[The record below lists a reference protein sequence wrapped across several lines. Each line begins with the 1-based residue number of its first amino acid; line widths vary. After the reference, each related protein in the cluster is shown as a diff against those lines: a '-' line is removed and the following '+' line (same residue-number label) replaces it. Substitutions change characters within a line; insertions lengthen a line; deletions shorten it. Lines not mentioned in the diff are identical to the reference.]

1 MLPKDAILY
10 RDEDLRT
17 YECDG
22 LTVYRGMPLAVVFP
36 HTTEE
41 VSEVVKLLH
50 KHEIPFIPRGAGTGV
65 AGATPYGGEV
75 IISLVRMKGL
85 LSVDYENREA
95 VVQPGYINLKL
106 SNSISHRGYYYAPD
120 PSSQACCTI
129 GGNVAENA
137 GGAHCLKYGVTT
149 NHILGLEVVM
159 HDGEVLELG
168 GAPDM
173 PGYDLLGLLTGS
185 EGTLAI
191 VTSITVRILKNPEAK
206 ETALAYFDTVDDA
219 CQAVSDIISAGI
231 VPAAIEMMDEIA
243 IVGVEAATKPVG
255 HPEGLK
261 AVLIMEV
268 DGIGAGIT
276 SQIEEMV
283 AVCKQN
289 HVTEIKVAKNNVERG
304 KWWANR
310 KTAFGAM
317 GAISPDYLVQDG
329 VIPRSRLMEVLQD
342 IQKISDES
350 GLRIANVFH
359 AGDGNL
365 HPLILFDAR
374 NEGETELAIDVGSR
388 TLAACTAVG
397 GSITGEHGVGI
408 EKKED
413 MSLVFTDEEIE
424 RQLRVRSVFNPNNRL
439 NPDKQFPKPARCG
452 EVKRAVGSG
461 EAWSVASHS

>member
-1 MLPKDAILY
+1 
-10 RDEDLRT
+10 
-17 YECDG
+17 
-22 LTVYRGMPLAVVFP
+22 
-36 HTTEE
+36 
-41 VSEVVKLLH
+41 
-50 KHEIPFIPRGAGTGV
+50 
-65 AGATPYGGEV
+65 
-75 IISLVRMKGL
+75 
-85 LSVDYENREA
+85 
-95 VVQPGYINLKL
+95 
-106 SNSISHRGYYYAPD
+106 
-120 PSSQACCTI
+120 
-129 GGNVAENA
+129 
-137 GGAHCLKYGVTT
+137 
-149 NHILGLEVVM
+149 M